1 MEKCPVVRHCRKIP
15 ENPSG
20 PPEAAPRLPGLRG
33 IGHARRVTTQ
43 PTMPTLDEIVASL
56 RLLRER
62 GLVRIRHSDLSALE
76 TAAGYTEVPAA
87 AGRGPGAVEE
97 LLRAAVSRLGDG
109 SLGAAATATFGLGRG
124 ARDAPAQVRRRRAAL
139 VYGVS
144 VERFRKHHERV
155 VIEQVAEEILKLCPL
170 PPARGTGRGDP
181 AAELRYQLAFTGTA
195 GGERFPV
202 TVHIEPVELLSDV
215 DIVVVPQNVYLE
227 LPQHFKS
234 SVAAGV
240 SRAAALRGED
250 GQIVADV
257 VRDEVLVWVRKHGR
271 PGLPVAPGTVAP
283 TSSGEMASQNVRRLY
298 HAAIASPR
306 PGTNDYE
313 VEPTAIALAVQNVLA
328 TARAEREEFAPP
340 LRSVGFPLL
349 GAGRGGLPPAISF
362 AWLWSALERD
372 IREHGSW
379 DIHFITRRR
388 VTAELVVAR
397 LADAGII
404 PSPDGPAD

>member
-1 MEKCPVVRHCRKIP
+1 
-15 ENPSG
+15 
-20 PPEAAPRLPGLRG
+20 
-33 IGHARRVTTQ
+33 
-43 PTMPTLDEIVASL
+43 
-56 RLLRER
+56 
-62 GLVRIRHSDLSALE
+62 
-76 TAAGYTEVPAA
+76 
-87 AGRGPGAVEE
+87 
-97 LLRAAVSRLGDG
+97 
-109 SLGAAATATFGLGRG
+109 
-124 ARDAPAQVRRRRAAL
+124 
-139 VYGVS
+139 
-144 VERFRKHHERV
+144 
-155 VIEQVAEEILKLCPL
+155 
-170 PPARGTGRGDP
+170 
-181 AAELRYQLAFTGTA
+181 
-195 GGERFPV
+195 
-202 TVHIEPVELLSDV
+202 
-215 DIVVVPQNVYLE
+215 

-240 SRAAALRGED
+240 SRAAALRSGD

-271 PGLPVAPGTVAP
+271 PGLPVASGTVAA

-349 GAGRGGLPPAISF
+349 GAGRGGLPPATSF

-379 DIHFITRRR
+379 DIHFITRRQ
-388 VTAELVVAR
+388 VTADLVVAR
-397 LADAGII
+397 LAEAGVI